1 MRGRQ
6 TNYLCRTLGL
16 LLGVVMSVGLVL
28 AQPAEQAAR
37 TAEEEDLKV
46 AFIYNFA
53 KFAVW
58 PPSADGSATSAIR
71 ACVYG
76 RIDFQRR
83 LGVIDGQPVG
93 ERSLQVSYLSDIT
106 ALPNCQILIVGQLE
120 EEVLSVLL
128 GAAQRF
134 PILTV
139 SDRADFLVRGGTIEI
154 FHEGQR
160 LRFKV
165 DFKRAQQTGI
175 KLSSKMLKLAVIADT
190 ETD

>member
-1 MRGRQ
+1 MHRCKH
-6 TNYLCRTLGL
+6 NYVWCVLSL
-16 LLGVVMSVGLVL
+16 LFGFFVSGGLVMG
-28 AQPAEQAAR
+28 QPSEQEVR

-53 KFAVW
+53 KFSTW
-58 PPSADGSATSAIR
+58 PAPVEAGDAQLIR

-93 ERSLQVSYLSDIT
+93 DRALQVRYLSNVTEI
-106 ALPNCQILIVGQLE
+106 PSCQILILGQLE
-120 EEVLSVLL
+120 EAELSVVL

-139 SDRADFLVRGGTIEI
+139 SDRPDFLLHGGAIEI

-165 DFKRAQQTGI
+165 DFKRTQQTGI
-175 KLSSKMLKLAVIADT
+175 KLSSKMLKLAVTTGAGT
-190 ETD
+190 E

>member
-1 MRGRQ
+1 MRRRKL
-6 TNYLCRTLGL
+6 NYIWRTLVF
-16 LLGVVMSVGLVL
+16 LLGVVSGNTASGQLSEPTV
-28 AQPAEQAAR
+28 Q

-53 KFAVW
+53 KFSTW
-58 PPSADGSATSAIR
+58 PPIADGGEASVIR

-93 ERSLQVSYLSDIT
+93 ERTLRVFYLRDIT
-106 ALPNCQILIVGQLE
+106 EIPRCQILVVGQLE
-120 EEVLSVLL
+120 EEVLGVVL
-128 GAAQRF
+128 GATQRF

-139 SDRADFLVRGGTIEI
+139 SDRPNFLARGGIIEI
-154 FHEGQR
+154 FHEAQR

-165 DFKRAQQTGI
+165 NFKRTQQIGV
-175 KLSSKMLKLAVIADT
+175 KLSSKMLKLAIIEEGAA
-190 ETD
+190 E

>member
-1 MRGRQ
+1 MRRRKHK
-6 TNYLCRTLGL
+6 YIWRTLFFLWGAMI
-16 LLGVVMSVGLVL
+16 GEAVIG
-28 AQPAEQAAR
+28 QPSEQAAQ

-53 KFAVW
+53 KFSTW
-58 PPSADGSATSAIR
+58 PPPPDGSETGVIR

-76 RIDFQRR
+76 QIDFQRR

-93 ERSLQVSYLSDIT
+93 ERALQVSYLSNVTEI
-106 ALPNCQILIVGQLE
+106 PRCQILIVGQLE
-120 EEVLSVLL
+120 EDVLRVVL
-128 GAAQRF
+128 GATQRF

-139 SDRADFLVRGGTIEI
+139 SDRPDFLAHGGAIEI

-165 DFKRAQQTGI
+165 DFKRTQHTGI
-175 KLSSKMLKLAVIADT
+175 RLSSKMLKLAIIEEGTA
-190 ETD
+190 E

>member
-1 MRGRQ
+1 MRARKP
-6 TNYLCRTLGL
+6 NYIWRTLML
-16 LLGVVMSVGLVL
+16 LLGVVSGAGAMG
-28 AQPAEQAAR
+28 QPSEQAAR

-53 KFAVW
+53 KFSTW
-58 PPSADGSATSAIR
+58 PPPLDGTETGVIR
-71 ACVYG
+71 TCVYG

-93 ERSLQVSYLSDIT
+93 DRALQISYLSNVTEI
-106 ALPNCQILIVGQLE
+106 PRCQILIVGHLE
-120 EEVLSVLL
+120 DEVLRVVL

-139 SDRADFLVRGGTIEI
+139 SDRADFLIHGGAIEI

-165 DFKRAQQTGI
+165 DFKRTQQTGI
-175 KLSSKMLKLAVIADT
+175 KLSSKMLKLAVITDT
-190 ETD
+190 AAN

>member
-1 MRGRQ
+1 MRRRKLNN
-6 TNYLCRTLGL
+6 TWRTLFFL
-16 LLGVVMSVGLVL
+16 WGVAIGAEVMGQPPDKT
-28 AQPAEQAAR
+28 AQ

-53 KFAVW
+53 KFSTW
-58 PPSADGSATSAIR
+58 PPAADGGETGVIR

-93 ERSLQVSYLSDIT
+93 ARALQVSYLSNVTEI
-106 ALPNCQILIVGQLE
+106 PRCQILIVGQLE
-120 EEVLSVLL
+120 TDVLRVVL
-128 GAAQRF
+128 GATQTF

-139 SDRADFLVRGGTIEI
+139 SDRPDFLAHGGAIEI
-154 FHEGQR
+154 FHEGPR

-165 DFKRAQQTGI
+165 DFKRTQHIGI
-175 KLSSKMLKLAVIADT
+175 KLSSKMLKLAIIEEGVA
-190 ETD
+190 E